1 MENRY
6 MEVQSDR
13 LMQDTEVL
21 RGDIE
26 KARQEMEA
34 LTELV
39 ASLHAHWEGAAAGM
53 FGQRFADGMT
63 ALGDSLKEL
72 ASFAESLGFAS
83 EKYVECENAVA
94 DIIAAVRM

>member
-13 LMQDTEVL
+13 LTQDTEVL

-39 ASLHAHWEGAAAGM
+39 ASLHVHWEGAAAGV
-53 FGQRFADGMT
+53 FGQRFAEGMT
-63 ALGDSLKEL
+63 EGTGILCRKSRLCIREICG
-72 ASFAESLGFAS
+72 
-83 EKYVECENAVA
+83 
-94 DIIAAVRM
+94 M

>member
-1 MENRY
+1 MGITDHVLE
-6 MEVQSDR
+6 EKST
-13 LMQDTEVL
+13 QDTEVL

-39 ASLHAHWEGAAAGM
+39 ASLHVHWEGAAAGV
-53 FGQRFADGMT
+53 FGQRFAEGMT
-63 ALGDSLKEL
+63 AFGDSLKEL

-83 EKYVECENAVA
+83 EKYVECENSVA